1 MVLEMFLE
9 YGRLPVTGGILC
21 RHYSEITRPSR
32 PFLTKCSLSPL
43 EALFNDFE
51 AENTELERILIC
63 RKYLLDA
70 GSDPTMTRLDQAS
83 NFPPGSCMTST
94 FESAVPVRRPVSD
107 SQCQSNHPRLGGY
120 EIDVR

>member
-1 MVLEMFLE
+1 MALEMNLE
-9 YGRLPVTGGILC
+9 HGRLSLTGGIVC
-21 RHYSEITRPSR
+21 RHYSELTRPSR
-32 PFLTKCSLSPL
+32 PFLTRCSMSPL
-43 EALFNDFE
+43 ETPVNDCE

-70 GSDPTMTRLDQAS
+70 GSDPTMTYLDHS
-83 NFPPGSCMTST
+83 NLPPGSCMTST
-94 FESAVPVRRPVSD
+94 FEFAVPVRRPVSD